1 MNSTPETLQAAAADA
16 EAGPTLFGDPR
27 GLATLPALY
36 LRLFWWTAI
45 GGAIM
50 PLVTSPVKRL
60 MAGVR

>member
-1 MNSTPETLQAAAADA
+1 MPRQA
-16 EAGPTLFGDPR
+16 PTLFGDPR